1 MTAPRPNQRSV
12 PARRTA
18 WASKPTLAHAPHR
31 RAGTESKLQFFTHS
45 PKSVRT
51 VGEKLFQ

>member
-12 PARRTA
+12 PPRYCMGQQTNAGPRA
-18 WASKPTLAHAPHR
+18 ASSCGH
-31 RAGTESKLQFFTHS
+31 GSKLQFFTHS

>member
-31 RAGTESKLQFFTHS
+31 RAGTDPKLQFFTHS